1 VSIGDDLAACAE
13 PIRGYAALY
22 VGGMGSREQN
32 FYNALARRMG
42 FEAEAA
48 EVQDLYL
55 DRRHREA
62 MAAVPLDFIDQTSLI
77 GPPARIQDRLHAFA
91 DAGVTTVNVTSL
103 ATDVEGRVRDLRQ
116 VAAALDAAGLAD

>member
-1 VSIGDDLAACAE
+1 
-13 PIRGYAALY
+13 
-22 VGGMGSREQN
+22 
-32 FYNALARRMG
+32 MG